1 MEKNNLSNIKEM
13 FDALLPWERNELL
26 MILLNENEASLDIE
40 SEFYARN
47 STRNVIEL
55 YGIENLLD
63 NMHEED
69 VSSYAAN
76 KYLRSV
82 LENANENQV
91 ASEIVMHFPNIKNL
105 INSNMT
111 DQERDAIVE
120 EVKNKE
126 RNWIF
131 SAALKEGID
140 RGYHQAWDTKY
151 KTQNEAYESIGQK
164 WDLYAKW
171 YDTDGIQTPVLKFD
185 RSDFEKFAK
194 YFINVGIE
202 TRSQKDNGTLL

>member
-13 FDALLPWERNELL
+13 FDALLPWERSELL
-26 MILLNENEASLDIE
+26 MILLNENGASLDIE

-47 STRNVIEL
+47 STHNVIEL
-55 YGIENLLD
+55 YGAENLLD
-63 NMHEED
+63 DMHEEY
-69 VSSYAAN
+69 VSSYAAD

-82 LENANENQV
+82 LENANEHQV
-91 ASEIVMHFPNIKNL
+91 ASMIAMYFPNIRNL
-105 INSNMT
+105 INSSMT

-131 SAALKEGID
+131 STAIKEGID
-140 RGYHQAWDTKY
+140 RGYHQAWDDKY
-151 KTQNEAYESIGQK
+151 KTQQEAYDTIAEK
-164 WDLYAKW
+164 WNHYLKW
-171 YDTDGIQTPVLKFD
+171 YDTDDQQIPVLKFD

-202 TRSQKDNGTLL
+202 TRKNKE